1 MRTMKPFYSAQ
12 EAADLLGISKVA
24 LINQIK
30 AGKLK
35 AQKVGHAY
43 IINSDDLQLVNETA
57 VSDVQK
63 KEIET
68 AVDKTIAE
76 YGETLRLLKDA

>member
-1 MRTMKPFYSAQ
+1 MKQYYSAQ

-30 AGKLK
+30 AGKIT

-43 IINSDDLQLVNETA
+43 MIAHDDLSSVSERE
-57 VSDVQK
+57 VSDSQK
-63 KEIET
+63 EEIET
-68 AVDKTIAE
+68 AVKRTIAE
-76 YGETLRLLKDA
+76 YSETLRLLKDA

>member
-1 MRTMKPFYSAQ
+1 MKQYYSAQ

-30 AGKLK
+30 AGKI
-35 AQKVGHAY
+35 ASQRTGHAY
-43 IINSDDLQLVNETA
+43 MIAHDDLPIISEREVSTA
-57 VSDVQK
+57 QK
-63 KEIET
+63 KEIEI
-68 AVDKTIAE
+68 AVQRTISE

>member
-1 MRTMKPFYSAQ
+1 MKPFYSAQ

-30 AGKLK
+30 TGKLK

-43 IINSDDLQLVNETA
+43 IINGDDLQLIGEKN
-57 VSDVQK
+57 VSEAQK
-63 KEIET
+63 KEIEV

>member
-1 MRTMKPFYSAQ
+1 MDMKEYYSAQ

-35 AQKVGHAY
+35 ACKAGHTYVIAH
-43 IINSDDLQLVNETA
+43 DDLPLVSEKE
-57 VSDVQK
+57 VSEAQRR
-63 KEIET
+63 EIEE
-68 AVDKTIAE
+68 AVKKTIAE
-76 YGETLRLLKDA
+76 YGEALRLLKNA

>member
-1 MRTMKPFYSAQ
+1 MNQYYSAQ

-30 AGKLK
+30 AGKIT
-35 AQKVGHAY
+35 AQRVGHAY
-43 IINSDDLQLVNETA
+43 MIAHDDLSP
-57 VSDVQK
+57 VSEKEVSEAQK
-63 KEIET
+63 REIET
-68 AVDKTIAE
+68 AVKRTIAE